1 MVCKISCESGGDWT
15 IQILDK
21 LLSKH
26 ATNYSRTD
34 CHFFYKLDVKSHS
47 FSLFIHLCKAS
58 VLYHNQAV
66 IWLVIRFIHSRFS
79 HSYYVWFSF
88 IKKIRFFLVENI
100 DLCRPEVCVRGVEGT
115 NLAQTVNTQINHSC
129 SEIGQSVEISCK
141 LNTFL

>member
-88 IKKIRFFLVENI
+88 MKKKSDFFWLKTSIFVGM
-100 DLCRPEVCVRGVEGT
+100 RGVEGT

>member
-1 MVCKISCESGGDWT
+1 MVIELSKYLTSCST
-15 IQILDK
+15 
-21 LLSKH
+21 KH

-34 CHFFYKLDVKSHS
+34 CHFFHKLDVKSRS

-66 IWLVIRFIHSRFS
+66 IWLAIRFIHSRFS

-88 IKKIRFFLVENI
+88 MKKNRIFSGWKHRSLSAWKVW
-100 DLCRPEVCVRGVEGT
+100 RGT